1 MTERDQLVR
10 YFERCIQRGL
20 HGTTPE
26 NVAGLTL
33 DAGWSDR
40 VITVG
45 EVEEI
50 VETKFGGVERDRLRL
65 LLALGDF
72 SRFPAQQRR
81 QLWAETHE
89 DYRRAGNASWQ
100 TTKHRRRTE
109 LDLLAAS
116 IVTGA
121 NPREPDPLV
130 GRPYRVEVS
139 EAFHAFP
146 DEPNGKRVAY
156 YLRAIESGV
165 NNLTEYRTQ
174 HSSFWQT
181 DPTPEYRLLTEGEL
195 LIVNF
200 RKDSFGRVGGNRFD
214 VLIRF
219 PPMQKGERRV
229 LRFLRELPVHPDD
242 TRVTVRPQVLDVQP
256 DQPLGRVTLSVRF
269 ARWAMPQRAWTLTN
283 VRPGDKWLFPP
294 TVGEAAEVTGS
305 VLQRTWENPAVGF
318 STGLGWRW

>member
-1 MTERDQLVR
+1 MSGHDHLVR
-10 YFERCIQRGL
+10 YLERCIQRGIRD
-20 HGTTPE
+20 TTPE
-26 NVAGLTL
+26 NVAGITL
-33 DAGWSDR
+33 DPGWSGR
-40 VITVG
+40 VITVD
-45 EVEEI
+45 EIEEI
-50 VETKFGGVERDRLRL
+50 IETRFCGVERDRLRL

-72 SRFPAQQRR
+72 RRLPAQQRR

-89 DYRRAGNASWQ
+89 DYRRAGTASWQ

-109 LDLLAAS
+109 LNLLAAS
-116 IVTGA
+116 ITAGA
-121 NPREPDPLV
+121 NLSQTEPPM

-146 DEPNGKRVAY
+146 DKPSGKRVAY
-156 YLRAIESGV
+156 YLRAIESRV

-195 LIVNF
+195 SIVNF

-214 VLIRF
+214 VIVRF
-219 PPMQKGERRV
+219 PPMRKGERRV

-242 TRVTVRPQVLDVQP
+242 TRVTARPQVLDVQP

-269 ARWAMPQRAWTLTN
+269 AKWAMPQRAWTLTN

-294 TVGEAAEVTGS
+294 SVGEATEITGD
-305 VLQRTWENPAVGF
+305 VLQGTWESPAVGF